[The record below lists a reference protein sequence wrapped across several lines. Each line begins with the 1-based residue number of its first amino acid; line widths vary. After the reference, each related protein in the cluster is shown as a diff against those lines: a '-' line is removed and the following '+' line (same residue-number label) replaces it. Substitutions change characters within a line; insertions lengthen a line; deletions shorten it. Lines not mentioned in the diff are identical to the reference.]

1 MGALFLGARAYSGGP
16 WGPSRSAMR
25 QLSSKETAGAQRCS
39 RAVCR
44 VARPRAKRTLRVA
57 AIFDPPPFQPEK
69 LTVSW
74 QKGTT
79 RHHSS
84 AGLPRKYTLTHND
97 ITGALQLTVGSDFN
111 YAQISGFYTRLLRDE
126 VVAEWAFDPRPVL
139 HIYCHVSGEDR
150 WLAPPFLRN
159 YIFRREIPLVLEAFM
174 WADKELLLQH
184 PELANAD
191 VLVHFQSSSQELD
204 SVEVWGVLSQ
214 RSTWQPVPTSILK
227 RMLSAVMGDQLWGMG
242 RGASSQPLLTQ
253 SSQQACTDLEVDASA
268 QAGMLS
274 ERDLVPVPIAVDAQ
288 GSAGRQAGAGSWTLR
303 PSDLVLVPPDLE
315 QHHSLTHSLAA
326 PGTSQPASPQSAR
339 QMQVGQRQGQ
349 QQGMVPQ
356 ETHPKAACK
365 TPVAAHRLAPAAC
378 VSLGTLPQGK
388 AQ

>member
-1 MGALFLGARAYSGGP
+1 MKTIRSFMKQLIVTDGKAQAQEHLESCITVADYFEEERETLPASNNGTLRDPPTSVRKGDTTLVIQIHK
-16 WGPSRSAMR
+16 WGFKDATGFVEP
-25 QLSSKETAGAQRCS
+25 
-39 RAVCR
+39 R
-44 VARPRAKRTLRVA
+44 VAVSVRNDKGDPVEAVQETPTTSQVSQQYLVFENTVYLQTPINRLPEGSAIFFEFKHWKAKKQKKSCKAYCFMELDEIKQGPITLEVYKKPVNYSRNKKPVA

-242 RGASSQPLLTQ
+242 RGAISQPLLTQ
-253 SSQQACTDLEVDASA
+253 SS
-268 QAGMLS
+268 G
-274 ERDLVPVPIAVDAQ
+274 
-288 GSAGRQAGAGSWTLR
+288 
-303 PSDLVLVPPDLE
+303 
-315 QHHSLTHSLAA
+315 
-326 PGTSQPASPQSAR
+326 
-339 QMQVGQRQGQ
+339 
-349 QQGMVPQ
+349 
-356 ETHPKAACK
+356 
-365 TPVAAHRLAPAAC
+365 
-378 VSLGTLPQGK
+378 
-388 AQ
+388 